1 MGFNIGEMVQTR
13 GWKNF
18 MSKVYGIGA
27 SVVLVG
33 AMFKIMHWT
42 GSGMMLV
49 VGLSTEAFIF
59 FTSAF
64 EPLHQEWDWSL
75 AYPELAGMHED
86 IEILDSDIKKH
97 EMDSKKTALEKFDSL
112 INSAAITP
120 ALFEKL
126 GNGLR
131 SLNETTEKLSDVS
144 EASLATNNYVAS
156 FEKASSKVNEFADL
170 YSKSATTLN
179 NSASNLA
186 GSYEKSADVV
196 SGSVNDFATSMAK
209 SSSTVAK
216 MVTDSGQKLTD
227 VVSGSINDFRSTI
240 SASGT
245 EIAKMITDS
254 GHKLSESYGKLA
266 DAMNAEF
273 DSTISGSKN
282 YSAQLQLMSKNL
294 SALNSMYEL
303 QLQGSNEHLESAKK
317 LFSGMEEIM
326 INMKESA
333 GDVKKYR
340 DEISKL
346 GANLSAMNTIYG
358 NMLSAMNF
366 SK

>member
-1 MGFNIGEMVQTR
+1 MGFNIGEIVQTR

-27 SVVLVG
+27 AVVLVG
-33 AMFKIMHWT
+33 AMFKIMHWP
-42 GSGMMLV
+42 GSGIMLV
-49 VGLSTEAFIF
+49 IGLSTEAFIF

-86 IEILDSDIKKH
+86 ILDSDLKKN
-97 EMDSKKTALEKFDSL
+97 EIDSKKTALEKFDSL

-120 ALFEKL
+120 ELFEKL
-126 GNGLR
+126 GHGLR

-144 EASLATNNYVAS
+144 EASVATNNYVAS
-156 FEKASSKVNEFADL
+156 FEKASGKVNEFADL

-179 NSASNLA
+179 NSANNLA
-186 GSYEKSADVV
+186 GSYDKSAELVA
-196 SGSVNDFATSMAK
+196 GSVNEFASSMTK
-209 SSSTVAK
+209 SGSSVAK

-227 VVSGSINDFRSTI
+227 VVSGSINDFRTTI
-240 SASGT
+240 SNSST
-245 EIAKMITDS
+245 EIARMITDS
-254 GHKLSESYGKLA
+254 GQKLSDSYGKLA

-273 DSTISGSKN
+273 DNTISGSKN
-282 YSAQLQLMSKNL
+282 YAEQLTLMSKNL
-294 SALNSMYEL
+294 TALNSMYEL

>member
-1 MGFNIGEMVQTR
+1 MGFSISEMTQTR

-18 MSKVYGIGA
+18 MSKVYGWGA
-27 SVVLVG
+27 AVVLLG
-33 AMFKIMHWT
+33 AMFKIMHWP
-42 GSGMMLV
+42 GAGPMIV
-49 VGLSTEAFIF
+49 IGLSTEAFIF

-75 AYPELAGMHED
+75 AYPELAGMHDD
-86 IEILDSDIKKH
+86 IEDTEIEKKGI
-97 EMDSKKTALEKFDSL
+97 DSKKTALEKFDSL

-120 ALFEKL
+120 DLFEKL

-131 SLNETTEKLSDVS
+131 SLNVTTEKLSDVS
-144 EASLATNNYVAS
+144 EASVATNNYVAS
-156 FEKASSKVNEFADL
+156 FEKASNKVNEFADL

-196 SGSVNDFATSMAK
+196 TGSVNEFASSMSK
-209 SSSTVAK
+209 SSSSVAK

-227 VVSGSINDFRSTI
+227 VVSSSVNDFRTTMSN
-240 SASGT
+240 SGT
-245 EIAKMITDS
+245 EIARMITDS
-254 GHKLSESYGKLA
+254 GQKLSESYGKLA

-273 DSTISGSKN
+273 DNTISGSKN
-282 YSAQLQLMSKNL
+282 YSEQLQLMSKNL
-294 SALNSMYEL
+294 TALNSMYEL